1 MINPILNLISNIGY
15 VVVLWVNWFWLR
27 SLESRIKQLED
38 ENSKIKGFLSEM
50 YNLMRHK
57 I

>member
-1 MINPILNLISNIGY
+1 MINSILNLISNIGY
-15 VVVLWVNWFWLR
+15 IVVLLVNWLWLR

-38 ENSKIKGFLSEM
+38 EDSKIKDLLSKM

>member
-15 VVVLWVNWFWLR
+15 VVALWVNWFWLR

-38 ENSKIKGFLSEM
+38 ENSKIKGLFSKM
-50 YNLMRHK
+50 YNPMRHK
-57 I
+57 M